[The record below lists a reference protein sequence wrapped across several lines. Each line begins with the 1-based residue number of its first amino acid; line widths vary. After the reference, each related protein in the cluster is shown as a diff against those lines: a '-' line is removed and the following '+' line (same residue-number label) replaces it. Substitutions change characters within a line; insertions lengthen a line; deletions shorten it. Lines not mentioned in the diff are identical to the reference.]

1 MELYEIL
8 GSLEFILSFMAMLL
22 SSFVFWKT
30 SLAGLRTS
38 KLLQGFNL
46 VRVLKRTDTELA
58 LLGDFNDDKIKEKA
72 VLIIQTAAMDT
83 GALDQLLAGLS
94 LHEILVNDIY
104 RTFQGD
110 VPRDIKPY
118 KVNLIY
124 PATESHILK
133 HTEQNFHM
141 VVETKEIYQTITK
154 PFIDSVPS
162 EKIEWIYNI
171 LDHKSESERI
181 IYEDTD
187 LSRYPGC
194 FRKGK
199 FINEE
204 KKTGTWPRKAAPS
217 PCLEYADVSACQ
229 RPLKSRAA
237 CHQAF

>member
-8 GSLEFILSFMAMLL
+8 GSLEFILSFVAMLL
-22 SSFVFWKT
+22 SGVVFWKT

-38 KLLQGFNL
+38 KMLQGFNL

-118 KVNLIY
+118 KVKKRDLSEEV
-124 PATESHILK
+124 T
-133 HTEQNFHM
+133 TEQS
-141 VVETKEIYQTITK
+141 YQCF
-154 PFIDSVPS
+154 FI
-162 EKIEWIYNI
+162 
-171 LDHKSESERI
+171 
-181 IYEDTD
+181 
-187 LSRYPGC
+187 
-194 FRKGK
+194 
-199 FINEE
+199 
-204 KKTGTWPRKAAPS
+204 
-217 PCLEYADVSACQ
+217 
-229 RPLKSRAA
+229 
-237 CHQAF
+237 

>member
-22 SSFVFWKT
+22 SGFVFWKT

-118 KVNLIY
+118 KVKKY
-124 PATESHILK
+124 
-133 HTEQNFHM
+133 
-141 VVETKEIYQTITK
+141 
-154 PFIDSVPS
+154 
-162 EKIEWIYNI
+162 
-171 LDHKSESERI
+171 R
-181 IYEDTD
+181 
-187 LSRYPGC
+187 
-194 FRKGK
+194 RK
-199 FINEE
+199 
-204 KKTGTWPRKAAPS
+204 
-217 PCLEYADVSACQ
+217 
-229 RPLKSRAA
+229 
-237 CHQAF
+237 